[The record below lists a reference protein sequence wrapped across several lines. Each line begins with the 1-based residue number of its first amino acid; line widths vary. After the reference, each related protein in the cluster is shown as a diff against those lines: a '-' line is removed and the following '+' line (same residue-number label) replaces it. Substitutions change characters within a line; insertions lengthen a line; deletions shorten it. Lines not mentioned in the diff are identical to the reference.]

1 MDESKCF
8 GAVFGWWLKSYGILF
23 FLVCECVFGSVN
35 KLKSNL
41 FFAEIEVVH
50 LYQPFG
56 AKLKVFLAISQGEKV
71 MSAWWL

>member
-1 MDESKCF
+1 MVGEKQQDL
-8 GAVFGWWLKSYGILF
+8 V
-23 FLVCECVFGSVN
+23 FLVYECVFGSVN
-35 KLKSNL
+35 ELESNL

-56 AKLKVFLAISQGEKV
+56 AKLEVFLAISQGDKV